1 MIRDM
6 DHSAA
11 YLDHPDEEASIWPW
25 VVGFLAFMG
34 VALLT
39 VQASQSIPTAVA
51 SSARNAIANQG
62 VSGLSVAVDG
72 RDITVSG
79 TISED
84 INKRDLLSAIESASG
99 VRTVADGLTVFNPR
113 AEAEK
118 RANAFQAQL
127 DRIDVSTLAF
137 EPSSSSLTVGSEP
150 AMNALTRLLL
160 EYPEQRIRIA
170 GHTDNTGRPAVNLRI
185 SRERADSVARY
196 LVSRGVL
203 ESQLVARGF
212 GASRPIAD
220 NSTESGR
227 ARNRRIEVLYIQ

>member
-25 VVGFLAFMG
+25 VVGFLALTG

-39 VQASQSIPTAVA
+39 VQLSQSIPSAVA
-51 SSARNAIANQG
+51 SSARNVIVNQG
-62 VSGLSVAVDG
+62 ISGLNVAVDG
-72 RDITVSG
+72 RDVTLSG

-84 INKRDLLSAIESASG
+84 VNKRDLLATVKGATG
-99 VRTVADGLTVFNPR
+99 VRAVTDNLTVFNPR

-118 RANAFQAQL
+118 RATAFQTQL
-127 DRIDVSTLAF
+127 ARIDVSSLAF
-137 EPSSSSLTVGSEP
+137 EPSSSSLTVASEP
-150 AMNALTRLLL
+150 AMNALTELLL
-160 EYPEQRIRIA
+160 QYPEQRIRIA

-196 LVSRGVL
+196 LISRGVL

-227 ARNRRIEVLYIQ
+227 ASNRRIEILYIQ